1 MSNNSVKDW
10 GEFDKLTGLPCL
22 VELLFVGRCFI
33 ISAVTNSLVE
43 QFSKFLKW
51 YLNICVT
58 I

>member
-22 VELLFVGRCFI
+22 VELLFVGKSI
-33 ISAVTNSLVE
+33 IAQMISING
-43 QFSKFLKW
+43 
-51 YLNICVT
+51 I